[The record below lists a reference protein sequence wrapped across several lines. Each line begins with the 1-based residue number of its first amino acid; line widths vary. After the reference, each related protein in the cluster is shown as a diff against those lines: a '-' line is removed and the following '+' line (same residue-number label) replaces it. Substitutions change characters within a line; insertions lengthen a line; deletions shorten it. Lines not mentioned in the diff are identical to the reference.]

1 MSFDEKFDKLPV
13 TIFDKEFPLNID
25 LQSAGHAIREDM
37 IIAKGKKLFITNG
50 MIADFIVLY
59 GRLNNMAAY
68 SSYLLDE
75 AEARKEA
82 VEALAWA
89 ELEKLESIKSLSVSQ
104 KKIRVRDIEIEYE
117 GEKTNIIKEQK
128 RVAKYKYL
136 DNRGKFKIREMM
148 ALLDLGR
155 SMLSWDKTELDR
167 LQ

>member
-1 MSFDEKFDKLPV
+1 MSFDEKLDNLPV

-25 LQSAGHAIREDM
+25 LQSAGHAIRDDL
-37 IIAKGKKLFITNG
+37 AKAYN
-50 MIADFIVLY
+50 LY

-82 VEALAWA
+82 VESLAWA
-89 ELEKLESIKSLSVSQ
+89 ELERAESLKSMSVSQ
-104 KKIRVRDIEIEYE
+104 KKIKVRDIMIEYE